1 MFAGG
6 LVVAT
11 VATFSPELGEKGRLV
26 TSDGRCLLGIIIR
39 FDNVDHLRLV
49 HANYGQTDQL
59 DLHGILLPLP
69 PEDGHVLGEGGRHQ
83 EGVRTSTNTD
93 HSVSASNHHD
103 PFVMI
108 GFLTIVTNQI
118 PVTESNSNLHLD

>member
-6 LVVAT
+6 LVIAT
-11 VATFSPELGEKGRLV
+11 VATFSPELGEKGCLV
-26 TSDGRCLLGIIIR
+26 TSDVSCLLGIITR

-69 PEDGHVLGEGGRHQ
+69 PEDGDFLGKGGRHQ
-83 EGVRTSTNTD
+83 
-93 HSVSASNHHD
+93 
-103 PFVMI
+103 
-108 GFLTIVTNQI
+108 
-118 PVTESNSNLHLD
+118 